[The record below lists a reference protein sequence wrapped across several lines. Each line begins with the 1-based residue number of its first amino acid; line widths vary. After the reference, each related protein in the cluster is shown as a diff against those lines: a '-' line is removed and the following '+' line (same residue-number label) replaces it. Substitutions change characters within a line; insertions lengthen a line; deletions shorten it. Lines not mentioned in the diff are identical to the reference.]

1 LSKHAIFALPRIVVS
16 VPYFATFWL
25 FLLLVIFKKAYSKL
39 TRLIY
44 PAGIVNLKEID
55 ENVDEYFDSLK
66 EKARV
71 FIVSEEKRCRENLQ
85 FSILTDKA
93 YSTLQEMLIKQTT
106 GSKTF
111 EMKKSA
117 QIQGCFSYD
126 ILANPFYQEAF

>member
-1 LSKHAIFALPRIVVS
+1 LPRIVVS

-93 YSTLQEMLIKQTT
+93 YSTL
-106 GSKTF
+106 
-111 EMKKSA
+111 
-117 QIQGCFSYD
+117 
-126 ILANPFYQEAF
+126 